1 MLTHNFAYRHNG
13 PNELEIKKMLETLGI
28 NSLDEMMEKTIPSDI
43 LRKDLNIG
51 IGKGLSETQVIELM
65 KNFAFKNKIFKNYIG
80 LGYYETALPGV
91 IQRHILENPRFYTS
105 YTPYQAEISQGRLE
119 LLLAFQTMVAEL
131 TSMEVANASML
142 DEATAAAEAMTM
154 SFNLRSR
161 DKVKNDA
168 RVFVVDERV
177 FPQTL
182 AIILTR
188 AKYLDYDVIVTDV
201 FKYNFTD
208 DIFGIL
214 IQYPDQYGEILDYT
228 DVVNKAKNI
237 DAKVVVAADIM
248 SLALLTPP
256 GEWGADI
263 VIGSTQRM
271 GLPMGFGGPHAG
283 YMATKL
289 DYIRQMPGRI
299 IGVSIDANGN
309 KALRMTL
316 QTREQHIK
324 RERATS
330 NICTAQALLAMM
342 AGAYAIYHGPD
353 GIKEIAAHI
362 NQLTGLLA
370 QEIQKIG
377 YVQKNK
383 YFFDTI
389 RIEIPTYV
397 DMDTLKL
404 KLLENNINVRY
415 INNKEIGIS
424 LGEPTTMDDVNLLL
438 SIFAKLTGKEPTTF
452 KFEDIKN
459 IQIKTFDDKHKRN
472 SIFMKQ
478 KIFKIYHS
486 ETAMMRYLTKLADR
500 DLALDRTMIPLGS
513 CTMKLNAST
522 ELFHLSWPGFA
533 NLHPYAPKDQVQGY
547 LELIDELGQL
557 LIKITGMNGITFQPN
572 SGAAGEYTGLITIR
586 AYYEA
591 KGQGYRNVCLIPA
604 SAHGTNPASAVTA
617 GMKVVVVKTDDKGN
631 VDIEDLKTK
640 AKENADKLAALMITY
655 PSTHGVFED
664 NILEIINTIHQYGGQ
679 VYMDGANMNA
689 QVGFTSPGLMGADVC
704 HLNLHKTF
712 AIPHGGGGPGA
723 GPIAVAKHLTPYLP
737 SHPFH
742 PDGIITHS
750 VNTVA
755 AAPFGSAF
763 ILPISYIYIK
773 MLGDDGLKAAT
784 QIAILNSNYLRKKL
798 EPYYKILY
806 VGSNGFCAHEFIVDC
821 NPFRAYGITELD
833 IAKRLMDY
841 SFHAPT
847 VAFPVHGTLM
857 VEPTESEPLNELDR
871 FVNAMISIKAEI
883 DEVINEKIDLE
894 KTTLK
899 NAPHTLKKLLNDNW
913 DLPYT
918 REKAAVN
925 LKDKYWP
932 PVARIDDAYG
942 DRNIVCN
949 WIEDLMD

>member
-1 MLTHNFAYRHNG
+1 MHKNNFAYRHNG
-13 PNELEIKKMLETLGI
+13 PNAIEINKMLEDIGVS
-28 NSLDEMMEKTIPSDI
+28 SLDEIIEKTIPADI
-43 LRKDLNIG
+43 LKKDLNLG
-51 IGKGLSETQVIELM
+51 IGKGLNEAQAIELM
-65 KNFAFKNKIFKNYIG
+65 KKLAFKNKIFKNYIG

-119 LLLAFQTMVAEL
+119 LLLVFQTMVTEL
-131 TSMEVANASML
+131 TGMEIANASML

-154 SFNLRSR
+154 AFNLRSR
-161 DKVKNDA
+161 DKIKNDA

-182 AIILTR
+182 AVVLTR
-188 AKYLDYDVIVTDV
+188 AKYLDYDVVVTDV
-201 FKYNFTD
+201 FNYDFTD
-208 DIFGIL
+208 DVFGIL
-214 IQYPDQYGEILDYT
+214 VQYPDQYGEIKDYA

-263 VIGSTQRM
+263 VVGSTQRM
-271 GLPMGFGGPHAG
+271 GIPMGFGGPHAG
-283 YMATKL
+283 YMATKM

-299 IGVSIDANGN
+299 IGISIDANGN

-342 AGAYAIYHGPD
+342 AGAYGIYHGAD
-353 GIKEIAAHI
+353 GIKQIATHI
-362 NQLTGLLA
+362 NKLTGLLA
-370 QEIQKIG
+370 EEIQKYG
-377 YVQKNK
+377 YLQKNK
-383 YFFDTI
+383 NFFDTI
-389 RIEIPTYV
+389 RIEIPAYV
-397 DMDTLKL
+397 DMAALKM
-404 KLLENNINVRY
+404 KLLDNNVNVRY
-415 INNKEIGIS
+415 INEKEIGIS
-424 LGEPTTMDDVNLLL
+424 LGEPTTMNDVNLLL
-438 SIFAKLTGKEPTTF
+438 TIFAKLTGKEATTF
-452 KFEDIKN
+452 KCGDMKNTQITTFEDKFRRVSN
-459 IQIKTFDDKHKRN
+459 YMQ
-472 SIFMKQ
+472 Q
-478 KIFKIYHS
+478 KIFSIYHS

-522 ELFHLSWPGFA
+522 ELFHMSWPGFA
-533 NLHPYAPKDQVQGY
+533 NVHPFAPKDQVQGY
-547 LELIDELGQL
+547 IELIDELGQL
-557 LIKITGMNGITFQPN
+557 LVKITGMDSITFQPN
-572 SGAAGEYTGLITIR
+572 SGASGEYTGLITIR
-586 AYYEA
+586 AYFEA

-631 VDIEDLKTK
+631 VDLDDLKAK

-664 NILEIINTIHQYGGQ
+664 KILEIINTIHQYGGQ

-712 AIPHGGGGPGA
+712 AIPHGGGGPGM
-723 GPIAVAKHLTPYLP
+723 GPICVAKHLTPYLP

-763 ILPISYIYIK
+763 ILPISYLYIK

-798 EPYYKILY
+798 EPFYKILY
-806 VGSNGFCAHEFIVDC
+806 VGSKGFSAHEFIIDC
-821 NPFRAYGITELD
+821 NPFRANGVTELD

-841 SFHAPT
+841 GFHAPT

-857 VEPTESEPLNELDR
+857 VEPTESEPLSELNR
-871 FVNAMISIKAEI
+871 FVDAMIAIKDEI
-883 DEVINEKIDLE
+883 DEVINGKIDIE
-894 KTTLK
+894 KSTLR
-899 NAPHTLKKLLNDNW
+899 NAPHTLQKVINANW

-918 REKAAVN
+918 REKAAVTV
-925 LKDKYWP
+925 KDKYWP

-942 DRNIVCN
+942 DRNIQCN
-949 WIEDLMD
+949 WTEDLL

>member
-1 MLTHNFAYRHNG
+1 MHKNNFAYRHNG
-13 PNELEIKKMLETLGI
+13 PNATEIDKMLEDIGVS
-28 NSLDEMMEKTIPSDI
+28 SLDEILEKTIPADI
-43 LRKDLNIG
+43 LKKDLNLG
-51 IGKGLSETQVIELM
+51 IGKGLNEAQAIELM
-65 KNFAFKNKIFKNYIG
+65 KMFAFKNKIFKNYIG

-119 LLLAFQTMVAEL
+119 LLLVFQTMVTEL
-131 TSMEVANASML
+131 TGMEVANASML

-154 SFNLRSR
+154 AFNLRSR

-182 AIILTR
+182 AVVLTR
-188 AKYLDYDVIVTDV
+188 AKYLDYDVVVTDI
-201 FKYNFTD
+201 FKYDFTD
-208 DIFGIL
+208 DVFGIL
-214 IQYPDQYGEILDYT
+214 VQYPDQYGEIKDYA
-228 DVVNKAKNI
+228 DVINKAKNI

-263 VIGSTQRM
+263 VVGSTQRM
-271 GLPMGFGGPHAG
+271 GIPMGFGGPHAG
-283 YMATKL
+283 YMATRM

-342 AGAYAIYHGPD
+342 AGAYAIYHGAD
-353 GIKEIAAHI
+353 GIRQIATHI
-362 NQLTGLLA
+362 NKLTGLLA
-370 QEIQKIG
+370 QEIQKYG
-377 YVQKNK
+377 YIQKNK
-383 YFFDTI
+383 NFFDTI
-389 RIEIPTYV
+389 RIEIPAYV
-397 DMDTLKL
+397 DMDALKMQ
-404 KLLENNINVRY
+404 LLENNINVRY
-415 INNKEIGIS
+415 INDKEISIS
-424 LGEPTTMDDVNLLL
+424 LGEPSTMDDINQLLTIL
-438 SIFAKLTGKEPTTF
+438 AKLTGKKATTF
-452 KFEDIKN
+452 KCDDLKNTQIITFEDKYRRVSN
-459 IQIKTFDDKHKRN
+459 YMQ
-472 SIFMKQ
+472 Q
-478 KIFKIYHS
+478 KIFSIYHS
-486 ETAMMRYLTKLADR
+486 ETAMMRYLAKLADR

-533 NLHPYAPKDQVQGY
+533 NLHPFAPKDQVQGY
-547 LELIDELGQL
+547 LELIHELVQL
-557 LIKITGMNGITFQPN
+557 LVKITGMDSITFQPN
-572 SGAAGEYTGLITIR
+572 SGASGEYTGLITIR
-586 AYYEA
+586 AYFEA

-631 VDIEDLKTK
+631 VDLEDLKAK

-664 NILEIINTIHQYGGQ
+664 KILEIINTIHQYGGQ

-712 AIPHGGGGPGA
+712 AIPHGGGGPGM
-723 GPIAVAKHLTPYLP
+723 GPICVAKHLTPYLP

-763 ILPISYIYIK
+763 ILPISYLYIK

-798 EPYYKILY
+798 EPFYKILY
-806 VGSNGFCAHEFIVDC
+806 VGSKGFSAHEFIIDC
-821 NPFRAYGITELD
+821 NPFRANGVTELD

-841 SFHAPT
+841 GFHAPT

-857 VEPTESEPLNELDR
+857 VEPTESEPLSELNR
-871 FVNAMISIKAEI
+871 FVDAMISIKDEI
-883 DEVINEKIDLE
+883 DEVINGKIDIE
-894 KTTLK
+894 KSTLR
-899 NAPHTLKKLLNDNW
+899 NAPHTLQKVINTNW

-918 REKAAVN
+918 SEKAAVT

-942 DRNIVCN
+942 DRNIQCT
-949 WIEDLMD
+949 WTEDLL

>member
-1 MLTHNFAYRHNG
+1 MNNFAYRHNG
-13 PNELEIKKMLETLGI
+13 PNATEISKMLEDIGVS
-28 NSLDEMMEKTIPSDI
+28 SLDELIEKTIPANI
-43 LRKDLNIG
+43 LKKDLNLG
-51 IGKGLSETQVIELM
+51 IGKGLSEAQAIELM
-65 KNFAFKNKIFKNYIG
+65 KKFAFKNKIFKNYIG

-119 LLLAFQTMVAEL
+119 LLLVFQTMLTEL
-131 TSMEVANASML
+131 TGMEVANASML
-142 DEATAAAEAMTM
+142 DEATASAEAMTM
-154 SFNLRSR
+154 AFNLRSR

-182 AIILTR
+182 AVVLTR
-188 AKYLDYDVIVTDV
+188 AKYLDYDVVVTDV
-201 FKYNFTD
+201 FNYNFTED
-208 DIFGIL
+208 VFGIL
-214 IQYPDQYGEILDYT
+214 VQYPDQYGEISDYT

-271 GLPMGFGGPHAG
+271 GIPMSFGGPHAG
-283 YMATKL
+283 YMATKM

-299 IGVSIDANGN
+299 IGISIDANGN

-330 NICTAQALLAMM
+330 NICTAQALLAIM
-342 AGAYAIYHGPD
+342 AGAYGIYHGAD
-353 GIKEIAAHI
+353 GIRHIASHI
-362 NQLTGLLA
+362 NKLTGLLA
-370 QEIQKIG
+370 QEIQKYG
-377 YVQKNK
+377 YIQKNK
-383 YFFDTI
+383 NFFDTI
-389 RIEIPTYV
+389 RVEIPSFV
-397 DMDTLKL
+397 DMDALKM
-404 KLLENNINVRY
+404 KLLDNNINVRY

-424 LGEPTTMDDVNLLL
+424 LGEPTTMNDVNQLL
-438 SIFAKLTGKEPTTF
+438 SIFAKLTGKEAALFQCGDMKNTQIIT
-452 KFEDIKN
+452 FEDKYRRVSN
-459 IQIKTFDDKHKRN
+459 YMQ
-472 SIFMKQ
+472 Q
-478 KIFKIYHS
+478 KIFSIYHS

-522 ELFHLSWPGFA
+522 ELFHMSWPGFA
-533 NLHPYAPKDQVQGY
+533 NVHPYAPKDQVQGY
-547 LELIDELGQL
+547 LELIYELGQL
-557 LIKITGMNGITFQPN
+557 LVKITGMDSITFQPN
-572 SGAAGEYTGLITIR
+572 SGASGEYTGLITIR
-586 AYYEA
+586 AYFEA

-631 VDIEDLKTK
+631 VDLEDLKAK

-664 NILEIINTIHQYGGQ
+664 KILEIINTIHQYGGL

-712 AIPHGGGGPGA
+712 AVPHGGGGPGM
-723 GPIAVAKHLTPYLP
+723 GPICVAKHLTPYLP
-737 SHPFH
+737 SHPFN
-742 PDGIITHS
+742 PDSIITHS

-763 ILPISYIYIK
+763 ILPISYLYIK

-798 EPYYKILY
+798 EPYFKILY
-806 VGSNGFCAHEFIVDC
+806 VGSNGFSAHEFIVDC
-821 NPFRAYGITELD
+821 NPFRANGVTELD

-841 SFHAPT
+841 GFHAPT

-857 VEPTESEPLNELDR
+857 VEPTESEPLSELDR
-871 FVNAMISIKAEI
+871 FVDAMISIKGEI
-883 DEVINEKIDLE
+883 DEVINGKIDIE
-894 KTTLK
+894 KSTLR
-899 NAPHTLKKLLNDNW
+899 NAPHTLKKVINTTW
-913 DLPYT
+913 DMPYS
-918 REKAAVN
+918 REKAAVTI
-925 LKDKYWP
+925 KDKYWP
-932 PVARIDDAYG
+932 SVARIDDAYG
-942 DRNIVCN
+942 DRNIQCN
-949 WIEDLMD
+949 WTEDLL

>member
-377 YVQKNK
+377 YVQKIN
-383 YFFDTI
+383 TSL
-389 RIEIPTYV
+389 T
-397 DMDTLKL
+397 
-404 KLLENNINVRY
+404 LLELKFPLTLIW
-415 INNKEIGIS
+415 I
-424 LGEPTTMDDVNLLL
+424 L
-438 SIFAKLTGKEPTTF
+438 S
-452 KFEDIKN
+452 N
-459 IQIKTFDDKHKRN
+459 
-472 SIFMKQ
+472 
-478 KIFKIYHS
+478 
-486 ETAMMRYLTKLADR
+486 
-500 DLALDRTMIPLGS
+500 
-513 CTMKLNAST
+513 
-522 ELFHLSWPGFA
+522 
-533 NLHPYAPKDQVQGY
+533 
-547 LELIDELGQL
+547 
-557 LIKITGMNGITFQPN
+557 
-572 SGAAGEYTGLITIR
+572 
-586 AYYEA
+586 
-591 KGQGYRNVCLIPA
+591 
-604 SAHGTNPASAVTA
+604 
-617 GMKVVVVKTDDKGN
+617 
-631 VDIEDLKTK
+631 
-640 AKENADKLAALMITY
+640 
-655 PSTHGVFED
+655 
-664 NILEIINTIHQYGGQ
+664 
-679 VYMDGANMNA
+679 
-689 QVGFTSPGLMGADVC
+689 
-704 HLNLHKTF
+704 
-712 AIPHGGGGPGA
+712 
-723 GPIAVAKHLTPYLP
+723 
-737 SHPFH
+737 
-742 PDGIITHS
+742 
-750 VNTVA
+750 
-755 AAPFGSAF
+755 
-763 ILPISYIYIK
+763 
-773 MLGDDGLKAAT
+773 
-784 QIAILNSNYLRKKL
+784 
-798 EPYYKILY
+798 
-806 VGSNGFCAHEFIVDC
+806 
-821 NPFRAYGITELD
+821 
-833 IAKRLMDY
+833 
-841 SFHAPT
+841 
-847 VAFPVHGTLM
+847 
-857 VEPTESEPLNELDR
+857 
-871 FVNAMISIKAEI
+871 
-883 DEVINEKIDLE
+883 
-894 KTTLK
+894 
-899 NAPHTLKKLLNDNW
+899 
-913 DLPYT
+913 
-918 REKAAVN
+918 
-925 LKDKYWP
+925 
-932 PVARIDDAYG
+932 
-942 DRNIVCN
+942 
-949 WIEDLMD
+949 